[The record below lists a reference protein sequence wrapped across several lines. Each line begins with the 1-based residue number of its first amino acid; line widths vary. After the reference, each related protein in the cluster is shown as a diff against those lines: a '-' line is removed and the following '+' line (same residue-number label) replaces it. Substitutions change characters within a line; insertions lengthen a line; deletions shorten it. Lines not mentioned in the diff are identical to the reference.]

1 VRLTLYTDKTVS
13 QALAAINERM
23 QAKGSASRTAL
34 DGWIEKNG
42 TFSISMTSPVIGK
55 FSRTTRLSGKIERQS
70 GITVAHCDVPN
81 GAPPRGRLWVFI
93 ALGLIA
99 LVLIGAGSPLIGIA
113 ILPLSVLIYIPLA
126 GDYHNSA
133 VLTTE
138 VQRALKAKTTPPK
151 PAKPAPKSAAPS
163 RTTASL
169 TTKDL
174 FD

>member
-1 VRLTLYTDKTVS
+1 
-13 QALAAINERM
+13 M

-42 TFSISMTSPVIGK
+42 TFSVSMTAPVIGK

-70 GITVAHCDVPN
+70 GITIAQCDVPN
-81 GAPPRGRLWVFI
+81 GAPPRGRLWIFI

-99 LVLIGAGSPLIGIA
+99 FVLIGAGSPLIGIT
-113 ILPLSVLIYIPLA
+113 ILPLGALIYIPLA

-133 VLTTE
+133 ILITE

-151 PAKPAPKSAAPS
+151 PVKTNGAKTASKPATTSRAATPL
-163 RTTASL
+163 A
-169 TTKDL
+169 TKDL